1 MPTIIII
8 IIFFSSPT
16 QTQTRHIY
24 SWVLQQQYIEEKKNK
39 KMQPCHMNEEYYS
52 NMKANW
58 RKIIQKM
65 PIRDCM
71 GFELWRMNRGFL
83 SVFFLLFG
91 FFSSSYNLI
100 LFPFILLVFYFLRNV
115 LKRVVLKRMDWWFW
129 LVYWYIILIMYGF
142 SFPFENV
149 FLFC

>member
-1 MPTIIII
+1 
-8 IIFFSSPT
+8 
-16 QTQTRHIY
+16 
-24 SWVLQQQYIEEKKNK
+24 
-39 KMQPCHMNEEYYS
+39 MQPCHMNEEYYS

-83 SVFFLLFG
+83 SVFFSSS
-91 FFSSSYNLI
+91 FSSSYNLI
-100 LFPFILLVFYFLRNV
+100 LFLFILLVFYFLRNV

-129 LVYWYIILIMYGF
+129 LVLVLIMYGF
-142 SFPFENV
+142 SFPFEDFF
-149 FLFC
+149 FLYNTSMNIFSIQLVIVERLIILSF